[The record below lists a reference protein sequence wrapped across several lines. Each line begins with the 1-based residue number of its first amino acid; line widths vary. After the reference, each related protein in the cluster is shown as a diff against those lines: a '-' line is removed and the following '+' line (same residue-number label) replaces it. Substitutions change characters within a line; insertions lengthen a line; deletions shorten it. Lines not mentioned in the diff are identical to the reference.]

1 MIENQ
6 YSLKFFSTLVQ
17 IDNRCVQLLLLST
30 SVSLLSRMEE
40 ENYYKDLKF
49 LTNAHNFFCVAVVR
63 LKGFWYWRK
72 EKYSFAFSGTEAGGP
87 RSVSTCHI
95 PTQNF
100 CIGIYLHISVHISK
114 IQMNLIT

>member
-1 MIENQ
+1 
-6 YSLKFFSTLVQ
+6 
-17 IDNRCVQLLLLST
+17 
-30 SVSLLSRMEE
+30 MEE

-100 CIGIYLHISVHISK
+100 CIGILAHFSTDLLDTSISLVK
-114 IQMNLIT
+114 